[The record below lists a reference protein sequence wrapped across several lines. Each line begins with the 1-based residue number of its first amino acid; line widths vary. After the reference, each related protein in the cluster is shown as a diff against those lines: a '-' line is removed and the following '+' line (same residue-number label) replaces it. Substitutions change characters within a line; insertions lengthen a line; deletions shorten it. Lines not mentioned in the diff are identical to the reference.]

1 MRPRLELHKLLK
13 TYCDNVYYQPPEST
27 KLKYPCIIYSREKLS
42 TQKADNSKYLV
53 HCAYSMR
60 YITKEPD
67 DSTVIE
73 LLMLP
78 FCEHSRHYVADNLHH
93 DSFTI
98 YY

>member
-53 HCAYSMR
+53 NCAYSMR

-67 DSTVIE
+67 DPKVVE

-78 FCEHSRHYVADNLHH
+78 FCEHSRHYAADNLHH